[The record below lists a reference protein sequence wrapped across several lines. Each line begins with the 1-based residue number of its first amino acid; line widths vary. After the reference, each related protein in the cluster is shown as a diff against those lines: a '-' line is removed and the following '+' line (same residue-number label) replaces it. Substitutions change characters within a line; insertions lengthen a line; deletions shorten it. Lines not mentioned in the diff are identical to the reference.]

1 MSIDINSKI
10 EYNICGGVFMAYKT
24 IGFVESDKELIEKID
39 KYRNETN
46 LSFVG
51 AIRKLCA
58 DALDFKRIIK

>member
-1 MSIDINSKI
+1 
-10 EYNICGGVFMAYKT
+10 MAYKT

-39 KYRNETN
+39 KYRNENN